1 MRVWH
6 DRSGQFRV
14 EAAFLGFNNTKL
26 RLQKFNGVIVEV
38 PSEKMSI
45 EDMRYIEEM
54 ASGWQ

>member
-14 EAAFLGFNNTKL
+14 EAAFLGFNDTKL

-45 EDMRYIEEM
+45 EDMCYVEEM